1 MKRSQWIV
9 LLVSTIA
16 AGTAAVGCKAGGVGD
31 PCIPE
36 DEYTSTFSGFGVSE
50 ANVESRSFQCE
61 TRVCIANHF
70 QGRVSCPY
78 GQADT
83 VATAIKAAVAA
94 NQPISSL
101 GATVTDAPGP
111 CYIPSSSDP
120 VQVAVE
126 AQLENR
132 RADTTVYCSCRCS
145 GPDKNAVYCQCP
157 SGYDCLPLVPDLNL
171 GQAQLVGQ
179 YCLKSGTAYSGI
191 PTGLSCSPGSNNGHG
206 NCPSDTASSGNMN
219 PGS

>member
-9 LLVSTIA
+9 LLIPVLAIA
-16 AGTAAVGCKAGGVGD
+16 AGNAAVGCKAGGVGD

-36 DEYTSTFSGFGVSE
+36 DEYTSTFSGFGEAE

-70 QGRVSCPY
+70 RGRVSCPY
-78 GQADT
+78 GQVEA
-83 VATAIKAAVAA
+83 VASAVAA
-94 NQPISSL
+94 AAAAQPPVLISTL
-101 GATVTDAPGP
+101 GSPVSDPPGP
-111 CYIPSSSDP
+111 CYIPSSTDP
-120 VQVAVE
+120 VKVPVQ
-126 AQLENR
+126 AQLVNR
-132 RADTTVYCSCRCS
+132 RAETTVYCSCRCS

-179 YCLKSGTAYSGI
+179 YCLKSGTAYSGTA
-191 PTGLSCSPGSNNGHG
+191 TGLSCETSAG
-206 NCPSDTASSGNMN
+206 NCPSDTASNKTMN

>member
-36 DEYTSTFSGFGVSE
+36 DEYTSTFSGFGEAE

-70 QGRVSCPY
+70 RGRVSCPY
-78 GQADT
+78 GQSPDIA
-83 VATAIKAAVAA
+83 AAVAA
-94 NQPISSL
+94 AAAASQPISSL
-101 GATVTDAPGP
+101 GSPVSDPPGP

-120 VQVAVE
+120 VKVPVE
-126 AQLENR
+126 AQLVNR
-132 RADTTVYCSCRCS
+132 RAETTVYCSCRCS

-157 SGYDCLPLVPDLNL
+157 SGYECLPLVPDLNL

-179 YCLKSGTAYSGI
+179 YCLKSGTAYSGTA
-191 PTGLSCSPGSNNGHG
+191 TGASCASGAS
-206 NCPSDTASSGNMN
+206 NCPSDTASNAKMN

>member
-9 LLVSTIA
+9 LLVSTIS

-36 DEYTSTFSGFGVSE
+36 DEYTSTFSGFGEAE

-70 QGRVSCPY
+70 RGRVSCPY
-78 GQADT
+78 GQTED
-83 VATAIKAAVAA
+83 VANAAVAA
-94 NQPISSL
+94 VAAGTKPSS
-101 GATVTDAPGP
+101 DPPPGP
-111 CYIPSSSDP
+111 CYIPSSGDP
-120 VQVAVE
+120 VKVAVD
-126 AQLENR
+126 AQLLNR
-132 RADTTVYCSCRCS
+132 QSATTVYCSFRWE

-157 SGYDCLPLVPDLNL
+157 SGYSCLPLVPDLNL

-179 YCLKSGTAYSGI
+179 YCLKNGTEYAGTA
-191 PTGLSCSPGSNNGHG
+191 TGGSCAPSAG
-206 NCPSDTASSGNMN
+206 NCPSDTASSSNMN

>member
-9 LLVSTIA
+9 LLVSTIS
-16 AGTAAVGCKAGGVGD
+16 AGTAAVGCKPGGVGD

-36 DEYTSTFSGFGVSE
+36 DEYTSTFSGFGDAE

-70 QGRVSCPY
+70 RGRVSCPY
-78 GQADT
+78 GQGKAIAD
-83 VATAIKAAVAA
+83 AVAA
-94 NQPISSL
+94 AAAAGQSIPTL
-101 GATVTDAPGP
+101 GSPVSDPPGP
-111 CYIPSSSDP
+111 CYIPSSTDP
-120 VQVAVE
+120 VKVAVDS
-126 AQLENR
+126 QLVNR
-132 RADTTVYCSCRCS
+132 RAETTVYCSCRCS

-179 YCLKSGTAYSGI
+179 YCLKSGTAYSGTT
-191 PTGLSCSPGSNNGHG
+191 TGLACQSSAK
-206 NCPSDTASSGNMN
+206 NCPSDTASKSDMN

>member
-9 LLVSTIA
+9 LLVSTIS

-36 DEYTSTFSGFGVSE
+36 DEYTSTFSGFGSKE

-70 QGRVSCPY
+70 NGRVSCPY
-78 GQADT
+78 GQKLDDSGN
-83 VATAIKAAVAA
+83 VKEGY
-94 NQPISSL
+94 SR
-101 GATVTDAPGP
+101 
-111 CYIPSSSDP
+111 CHIPSSTDDVTVDVDP
-120 VQVAVE
+120 QY
-126 AQLENR
+126 LNR
-132 RADTTVYCSCRCS
+132 RSDTTVYCSCRCE

-171 GQAQLVGQ
+171 GQAQLVGK
-179 YCLKSGTAYSGI
+179 YCLKSGTAYSGTD
-191 PTGLSCSPGSNNGHG
+191 TGNYCVSSVK
-206 NCPSDTASSGNMN
+206 NCPSDTAAAPGLN
-219 PGS
+219 P